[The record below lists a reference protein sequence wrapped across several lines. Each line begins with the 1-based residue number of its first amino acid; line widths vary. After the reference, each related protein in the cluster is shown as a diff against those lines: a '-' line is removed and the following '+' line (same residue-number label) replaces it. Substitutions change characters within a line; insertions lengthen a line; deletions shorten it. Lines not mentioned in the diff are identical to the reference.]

1 MDKQQKVMER
11 INNLLNKTVEN
22 GCTVEEAASAAK
34 MAQKLIAKH
43 HVDMREFSESE
54 DVDAETATCSTP
66 WQTTLATTISRRMCC
81 DVIYETIPNTR
92 KRRLTFVGHD
102 TDRKAVIELWDKL
115 VKVCNDG
122 IKIEKRIYKD
132 RYGSAR
138 GVAESYAR
146 GFIRA
151 IREAMDEQCRALM
164 LVVPEEVNNK
174 VKEIFPEVHTEKP
187 RKLKLWKTAYEN
199 GMSAG
204 RDAVG
209 RKMVCQ

>member
-1 MDKQQKVMER
+1 MDNQQKIMER
-11 INNLLNKTVEN
+11 ISNLLNKTVEN

-43 HVDMREFSESE
+43 HVDMREFSEVE
-54 DVDAETATCSTP
+54 DVNSEITTCSTP
-66 WQTTLATTISRRMCC
+66 WQTTLATTISKRMCC

-122 IKIEKRIYKD
+122 IKIEKRNYKE
-132 RYGSAR
+132 RYGTAR

-151 IREAMDEQCRALM
+151 VRESMDEQCRALM
-164 LVVPEEVNNK
+164 LIVPEEVNNK
-174 VKEIFPEVHTEKP
+174 VKEIFPELRKVKP
-187 RKLKLWKTAYEN
+187 RKQKIWSEAYNN

-204 RDAVG
+204 RDAAG
-209 RKMVCQ
+209 RKMVC